1 MLQSVLPVRY
11 DHAPVPVRSDL
22 SDAHSRAWRRLAA
35 PGTWWT
41 GAQRVAIA
49 AEARAAAAC
58 ALCHERKAS
67 LSPGAVAGQHAGPSD
82 LSEAAVEAIH
92 RISTDPGRLSK
103 RWFDALA
110 GQGLGDAAY
119 VELVGVVATV
129 VSIDAFCRAIG
140 VPPHPL
146 PAPQPGEPSRV
157 RPGDVSDHGAWVAMR
172 SGTVPNVLRALSL
185 VPAEIENLRELGAV
199 HYVPIDELISLGRG
213 GRALDRGQ
221 IELLAGRVSALR
233 ECFY

>member
-1 MLQSVLPVRY
+1 MLSIHY
-11 DHAPVPVRSDL
+11 DHASVPVRSDL
-22 SDAHSRAWRRLAA
+22 SEAHTHAWQRLAA

-49 AEARAAAAC
+49 VEARAAADC

-67 LSPGAVAGQHAGPSD
+67 LSPGAVVGQHASPSD
-82 LSEAAVEAIH
+82 LPEAAVEAIH

-103 RWFDALA
+103 RWFDAFA
-110 GQGLGDAAY
+110 RQGLGDAAY
-119 VELVGVVATV
+119 VELVGVVSTL

-157 RPGDVSDHGAWVAMR
+157 RPEDLGDHGAWVAMR
-172 SGTVPNVLRALSL
+172 SGAVPNVLRALSL
-185 VPAEIENLRELGAV
+185 VPAEVANLKELGAV
-199 HYVPIDELISLGRG
+199 HYVGIDELISLGRG

-221 IELLAGRVSALR
+221 MELLAGRVSALR

>member
-1 MLQSVLPVRY
+1 MLKPVLAIRY

-22 SDAHSRAWRRLAA
+22 PEAHTQAWQRLAA

-49 AEARAAAAC
+49 AEARAAADC
-58 ALCHERKAS
+58 GLCRERKAS
-67 LSPGAVAGQHAGPSD
+67 LSSGAAVGRHASVSD
-82 LSEAAVEAIH
+82 LPEAAVEAIH
-92 RISTDPGRLSK
+92 RISSDPGRLSK

-110 GQGLGDAAY
+110 SQGLGDAAY
-119 VELVGVVATV
+119 VELVGVVSTL

-140 VPPHPL
+140 VPPHPVSV
-146 PAPQPGEPSRV
+146 PEPGEPTRA
-157 RPGDVSDHGAWVAMR
+157 RPADVADLGAWVAMR
-172 SGTVPNVLRALSL
+172 SGGHPNVLRALSL
-185 VPAEIENLRELGAV
+185 VPAEVANLRELGAV
-199 HYVPIDELISLGRG
+199 HYVGIDELVSLGAG

-221 IELLAGRVSALR
+221 MELLAGRVYALR